1 MKVFTLNKEILLP
14 IPIKQAWSFFSNPV
28 NLKRITPPEMNFDII
43 SGNLPEKIFS
53 GLMIQYSVSPLK
65 GIKMKWLSEIKHVNE
80 PFSFTDEQRSGP
92 YSFWYHQHSFAEMG
106 SNTRMT
112 DLVYYSLPFFAIGSI
127 AHSLFIRKKLEHIF
141 NYRTKAI
148 FDIFKIKEI

>member
-28 NLKRITPPEMNFDII
+28 NLKKITPPEMNFDII
-43 SGNLPEKIFS
+43 SGDLPEKIFS

-65 GIKMKWLSEIKHVNE
+65 GIKVNWLSEIKHVNE
-80 PFSFTDEQRSGP
+80 PYSFIDEQRSGP
-92 YSFWYHQHSFAEMG
+92 YSFWYHQHSFEEMG

-112 DLVYYSLPFFAIGSI
+112 DLVYYSLPFYMIGSI
-127 AHSLFIRKKLEHIF
+127 ANSFFVKKKLDHIF

-148 FDIFKIKEI
+148 ADLFKTKEI